1 MKHFIRL
8 LACMSFSVILTVP
21 VSADVAI
28 IVHPNNPIESLTHK
42 EVQRLFLGRI
52 LMFPNSK
59 TKIYSIDQNEESPIF
74 KRFYEKVVNMNATK
88 LKKYRAFYL
97 FSGKGRLPLVVDK
110 KEDVIRHVSTT
121 ENSISYVDSKYV
133 TSGVKVVFTM
143 P

>member
-1 MKHFIRL
+1 
-8 LACMSFSVILTVP
+8 MSFSVILTVP

>member
-1 MKHFIRL
+1 
-8 LACMSFSVILTVP
+8 MSFSVILAVP

-52 LMFPNSK
+52 LMFPNTK

-110 KEDVIRHVSTT
+110 KEDVITYVSTT

>member
-1 MKHFIRL
+1 
-8 LACMSFSVILTVP
+8 MSFSVILAVP

-52 LMFPNSK
+52 LMFPNTK